1 MIITKKKKITAKD
14 TEGWLKST
22 QKAKEIKK
30 LWSDGYDVGDIS
42 KTILKTG
49 NVAVNSAADAMVNIG
64 KGTFTAAEGIVD
76 AARYEIGDV
85 FKKSANWQ
93 ADMWEKAGYKDYAKG
108 LRKSGQQIYDYEKSN
123 ATMNV
128 TGALLGETNDIFK
141 KNWSK
146 KVDENSILDSK
157 ADSVMQGVGQV
168 GFNIGA
174 GYLTG
179 GSSLSTFGT
188 TFASAYGNARSE
200 AYNNGADDK
209 TAKTAGLISGLSEAI
224 SEQVF
229 SGIPGLKTAGW
240 GDKVIGKIGKSVEN
254 YFGSS
259 TGKMAIKALD
269 AIGEGSEEIIS
280 NVLTSIGNNIAHN
293 INEKYTYGMENQ
305 SGNILEDIKAELTS
319 QESWDAFI
327 SAMLTSAIT
336 NGGVDIV
343 NNKRNNSA
351 IKSYAKEN
359 NITTEQAKQLFNEV
373 SRKNASQ
380 EVTSN
385 YKEQVELEEQVKN
398 RLATNIK
405 EDIKTGN
412 NKINLEEMR
421 NAFLSKENFMK
432 SVGTKYKENNKEI
445 YKTSSEGLNLID
457 SYRAYNGNENKIS
470 EINNIQKYME
480 GRNID
485 SRFDATMFESEKQ
498 NALWQTK
505 DGKSTVIFNPNATQE
520 QIIEE
525 IATHEMTHDIIN
537 QKTETGTSLFSD
549 VLEYAKSTENY
560 ENMRKDLEKSYSKYY
575 DTTSKDFSQKIDEEI
590 VANTLGKQLGT
601 QEYINRIV
609 NNNPNIAQKIY
620 RWVVDK
626 LQTSNTIKDN
636 GNNVTGFK
644 SERLYWE
651 GVKNRFEK
659 AYNERNA
666 SSSDDSTRYS
676 IVGYEGINNLPNS
689 PLKDV
694 MTEKYKKAKE
704 MLKNNESNDSIF
716 KKTKFYVGTD
726 GKLKTE
732 ISDEM
737 FDLKIKDNIKSGQ
750 VYKMED
756 FIDDDYLFAF
766 YPELKNYEIKI
777 TNYDE
782 GFMINTIKY
791 VINGFKESNPNGS
804 YDSTTK
810 TVFLNENRN
819 TEKALKQTLI
829 HEIQH
834 AIQDIEGFESGA
846 SSLLSKEKYIKSNGE
861 NEAKLTSKRLE
872 YDKEDRKADPFYA
885 IQEKQ
890 TKERLAAY
898 YKNRKIIDKFKD
910 KLYNYLERKI
920 SHENPEK
927 DNFKIQTEKRGI
939 KDSASKSRL
948 SKYEYSK
955 DDSGE
960 FKYSLNLKEEPENG
974 SFSLEQRVTG
984 DELLDAQ
991 DLIEEIKSVGAN
1003 VDKNGYVTLY
1013 HQTTNENADK
1023 IKQSGKMIAKEP
1035 YVYFSTSKGASQSD
1049 GRGNTK
1055 LEFKIPAEKLILDDI
1070 FDDNADVKVKLDN
1083 SKELDISS
1091 YLVNDEIGIDSL
1103 KEKQLEIIKNNNP
1116 VNDDYHTWI
1125 RNIEDIKTL
1134 EEAINDSDWKDYDEY
1149 NPDLSRRDIET
1160 AIKNRKITVYSS
1172 YPIKPGI
1179 FISPSK
1185 MEAESYSSNGKVY
1198 SKEVNI
1204 NDVAWIDPTQGQYAN
1219 IEVNADSRNSLV
1231 NKNNDLIPLKGTK
1244 TKMSELFNKDL
1255 APIREDIKA
1264 VSKQINNLSKQ
1275 IETLQ
1280 NQTQNSHMDNDIIP
1294 VRKVLNPAEIANLRV
1309 EDANTTP
1316 NLPNKS
1322 YEKGTKKSKFY
1333 KNITEKTQML
1343 PETARTLLS
1352 DENNIQYY
1360 KGITNEESMNEAL
1373 KRLQKDGTSETNR
1386 WFNQKSESATAND
1399 VAEGWIL
1406 LKQYSDNKDYDN
1418 MIQVAKKMRDIG
1430 SAAGQTVQAFNIM
1443 SRLTPEGMV
1452 KYAQSE
1458 LTEAYNQMVK
1468 NKSQDWINKNMKNF
1482 DLTPGDVEFI
1492 MNTMEKVQTMQD
1504 GYEKRVE
1511 LAKIQKLMTD
1521 KIPSN
1526 AGNKI
1531 KAWMRISML
1540 FNPKTQVRNVVG
1552 NAIMLP
1558 VNYFSDIVSNYA
1570 DKAIQKQTGVRTTGT
1585 YNIKAMLKG
1594 MKEGAYQATNDY
1606 KLGINTKNMDGNRF
1620 EIGEGK
1626 SFNEK
1631 SAIGRA
1637 LNRTESMLN
1646 YVMDA
1651 GDRVFSQAVFENSLA
1666 NQQALNKT
1674 TKITQEMIDIATTES
1689 LQRTWNDNN
1698 NYTKFVLDIRSK
1710 LNSLPS
1716 IKGYGL
1722 GDILIPFA
1730 KTPANLTKAIVD
1742 YSPVGLVSTINQYVK
1757 LKNNISTGTV
1767 TSQQQHQFVQSL
1779 GKATA
1784 GSMLYIIAYAL
1795 AKAGIANGASDDD
1808 KDTANFLKNT
1818 LGISSYSIKIGGKSF
1833 TYDWAQPLA
1842 APLSI
1847 MTNITDKSKE
1857 TTLYEAII
1865 GNLDSATSVLMEQSF
1880 LESINDVLNGNGGT
1894 VDNLMQQVYEL
1905 PSRAVP
1911 TFVKQMADMVD
1922 GTQRQ
1927 TYVKDAPLRTATN
1940 KTISKIPFLSK
1951 TLDASVDT
1959 MGRDIEKYGG
1969 KNNIFNVFLNPA
1981 TVNTENIS
1989 SAAKEIYN
1997 VYKETGNNSVMPKVA
2012 PYYINSNNEK
2022 IILSTEERTK
2032 YQRVAG
2038 NIVEENVDNLIK
2050 NGVYNSLS
2058 NKDKANIINDI
2069 VNYSYNIARKEA
2081 LGMDLP
2087 STYNSAYKYSEIG
2100 DISDYFLYK
2109 NTTADED
2116 SQEKKKKIAKYLTNS
2131 NLSNNQI
2138 AYLYGLDYSNET
2150 ILNSLVNANIPI
2162 KEFIKLNSTTITGD
2176 YDKNGNTIVN
2186 SRKKKYISYVNSLNL
2201 TIPQK
2206 AMLIKMEYSS
2216 YKNYDKQIVSYVN
2229 KQNLTKFEKASIL
2242 KKTNFDNYDDYIVDY
2257 ILNTGKTSEEM
2268 EKTLKN
2274 LGFKIRN
2281 GKIYG

>member
-1 MIITKKKKITAKD
+1 MIINKKLLNDLAPVKD
-14 TEGWLKST
+14 DNDSAWLKST
-22 QKAKEIKK
+22 KKTKKIKK
-30 LWSDGYDVGDIS
+30 LWEDGYDVGDVT
-42 KTILKTG
+42 KTIL
-49 NVAVNSAADAMVNIG
+49 NVGDTILSSTADVLTNVGKGFMSTVEGTVDAGRYFLGDAM
-64 KGTFTAAEGIVD
+64 
-76 AARYEIGDV
+76 
-85 FKKSANWQ
+85 KKSANLQ
-93 ADMWEKAGYKDYAKG
+93 ADIWNKLGNKSYADS
-108 LRKSGQQIYDYEKSN
+108 LRKSGQQLFDFEKKN
-123 ATMNV
+123 VKVDV

-141 KNWSK
+141 ENWSK
-146 KVDENSILDSK
+146 KVDEKSIFAEKS
-157 ADSVMQGVGQV
+157 DSVAQGVGNV
-168 GFNIGA
+168 GAFVGMSNIA
-174 GYLTG
+174 PVLG
-179 GSSLSTFGT
+179 GNEIGTVGSFLNSFSSS
-188 TFASAYGNARSE
+188 YGNSRTE
-200 AYNNGADDK
+200 AYKNGADDE
-209 TAKTAGLISGLSEAI
+209 TANKAGLINGFAEAI
-224 SEQVF
+224 SEQF
-229 SGIPGLKTAGW
+229 FDGMPGMKSAGW
-240 GDKVIGKIGKSVEN
+240 GDKLVGKIGESVSK
-254 YFGSS
+254 YFNGNV
-259 TGKMAIKALD
+259 GKNVMKILD
-269 AIGEGSEEIIS
+269 ASGEGFEEIIS
-280 NVLTSIGNNIAHN
+280 NALVTTGNNIAHYFDKN
-293 INEKYTYGMENQ
+293 YTYGMKNQ
-305 SGNILEDIKAELTS
+305 SGNVIKDIGDSITS

-336 NGGVDIV
+336 NGSAKLINQTQ
-343 NNKRNNSA
+343 NNHI
-351 IKSYAKEN
+351 IKEYAKEN
-359 NITTEQAKQLFNEV
+359 NMTVDEVKAQFNDIAN
-373 SRKNASQ
+373 RTLNQ
-380 EVTSN
+380 EVTDN
-385 YKEQVELEEQVKN
+385 YKDKAELEEQIKKN
-398 RLATNIK
+398 LASNIK
-405 EDIKTGN
+405 DDIKSGQN
-412 NKINLEEMR
+412 NINLSEIQQGLMSR
-421 NAFLSKENFMK
+421 ENYIK
-432 SVGTKYKENNKEI
+432 AVGHKTTDANGKQVYT
-445 YKTSSEGLNLID
+445 TSSEGLNLIE
-457 SYRAYNGNENKIS
+457 SYRAYNGDEGKIS
-470 EINNIQKYME
+470 EINNIQNFMNK
-480 GRNID
+480 RNLEA
-485 SRFDATMFESEKQ
+485 RFDATKFDSEKQ
-498 NALWQTK
+498 NAIWQTK
-505 DGKSTVIFNPNATQE
+505 DGKTSVIFNPHATQD

-636 GNNVTGFK
+636 NNNITGFK

-659 AYNERNA
+659 AYNEAKLNNDGIDTKYGLFSKKKEQGEINYNISEGLIKEIDYKTKEANKNNKSVKYINTAAVYDLINRKGGRTYNEQKRLFDYIKQKGIEEPIRITNKDGKYEIVDGNHRVEISHNIGLKKVPVVYDNFLSDIDFKNETWYNQVEERYHEKRNA
-666 SSSDDSTRYS
+666 RID
-676 IVGYEGINNLPNS
+676 
-689 PLKDV
+689 
-694 MTEKYKKAKE
+694 EKNK
-704 MLKNNESNDSIF
+704 NESVDHNRSN
-716 KKTKFYVGTD
+716 K
-726 GKLKTE
+726 
-732 ISDEM
+732 IS
-737 FDLKIKDNIKSGQ
+737 
-750 VYKMED
+750 
-756 FIDDDYLFAF
+756 
-766 YPELKNYEIKI
+766 
-777 TNYDE
+777 
-782 GFMINTIKY
+782 KY
-791 VINGFKESNPNGS
+791 S
-804 YDSTTK
+804 
-810 TVFLNENRN
+810 
-819 TEKALKQTLI
+819 
-829 HEIQH
+829 
-834 AIQDIEGFESGA
+834 
-846 SSLLSKEKYIKSNGE
+846 GE
-861 NEAKLTSKRLE
+861 NEKS
-872 YDKEDRKADPFYA
+872 DKIY
-885 IQEKQ
+885 Q
-890 TKERLAAY
+890 T
-898 YKNRKIIDKFKD
+898 
-910 KLYNYLERKI
+910 
-920 SHENPEK
+920 
-927 DNFKIQTEKRGI
+927 
-939 KDSASKSRL
+939 L
-948 SKYEYSK
+948 SKNNNRSSTEAIYSNNVVRRTRQNVE
-955 DDSGE
+955 DDN
-960 FKYSLNLKEEPENG
+960 FKYSLNSREELDNS

-1091 YLVNDEIGIDSL
+1091 YLVNNEIGIDSL

-1160 AIKNRKITVYSS
+1160 AIKNGKITVYSS

-1255 APIREDIKA
+1255 TPIREDIKA
-1264 VSKQINNLSKQ
+1264 VSKQMNNLSKQ

-1492 MNTMEKVQTMQD
+1492 MNTMEKIQTMQD

-1674 TKITQEMIDIATTES
+1674 TEITQEMIDIATTES

-2162 KEFIKLNSTTITGD
+2162 KEFIKLNSTTITSD

>member
-49 NVAVNSAADAMVNIG
+49 NVAVNSASDAMVNIG

-76 AARYEIGDV
+76 AARYKIGDV

-209 TAKTAGLISGLSEAI
+209 TAKTTGLISGLSEAI

-259 TGKMAIKALD
+259 TGKAAIKALD

-305 SGNILEDIKAELTS
+305 SGNILEDIKTELTS

-359 NITTEQAKQLFNEV
+359 NITAEQAKQLFNEV
-373 SRKNASQ
+373 AQKNANQ

-385 YKEQVELEEQVKN
+385 YKERVELEEQVKN

-405 EDIKTGN
+405 ENIKTGN

-421 NAFLSKENFMK
+421 NVFLSKENFMK
-432 SVGTKYKENNKEI
+432 SVGTKYKENNKEV

-485 SRFDATMFESEKQ
+485 SRFDATMFENEKQ
-498 NALWQTK
+498 NAFWQTK

-560 ENMRKDLEKSYSKYY
+560 ANTRKDLEKSYSKYY

-636 GNNVTGFK
+636 NNNVTGFK

-659 AYNERNA
+659 AYNEAKLNNDGIDTKYGLF
-666 SSSDDSTRYS
+666 SKKKEQGKINYNIS
-676 IVGYEGINNLPNS
+676 EGLI
-689 PLKDV
+689 KEID
-694 MTEKYKKAKE
+694 YKTKE
-704 MLKNNESNDSIF
+704 ANKNNKSVKYIDTDAVYDLIN
-716 KKTKFYVGTD
+716 KKGERTYDEQKGLFEYIKQRGIEEPIRITNKD
-726 GKLKTE
+726 GKYEIVDGNHRVE
-732 ISDEM
+732 ISHNIGLKKVPVVYDNFFGDIDFKNETWYNQVEERYHEKRNVKIDEKNKNESI
-737 FDLKIKDNIKSGQ
+737 DHNRSDEIGKYSGENGKSDKI
-750 VYKMED
+750 Y
-756 FIDDDYLFAF
+756 
-766 YPELKNYEIKI
+766 
-777 TNYDE
+777 
-782 GFMINTIKY
+782 
-791 VINGFKESNPNGS
+791 
-804 YDSTTK
+804 
-810 TVFLNENRN
+810 
-819 TEKALKQTLI
+819 QTLSKNNNRSST
-829 HEIQH
+829 E
-834 AIQDIEGFESGA
+834 AI
-846 SSLLSKEKYIKSNGE
+846 YSNNAIRRTGP
-861 NEAKLTSKRLE
+861 NV
-872 YDKEDRKADPFYA
+872 EDG
-885 IQEKQ
+885 
-890 TKERLAAY
+890 
-898 YKNRKIIDKFKD
+898 N
-910 KLYNYLERKI
+910 
-920 SHENPEK
+920 
-927 DNFKIQTEKRGI
+927 
-939 KDSASKSRL
+939 
-948 SKYEYSK
+948 
-955 DDSGE
+955 
-960 FKYSLNLKEEPENG
+960 FKYSLNSREE
-974 SFSLEQRVTG
+974 
-984 DELLDAQ
+984 
-991 DLIEEIKSVGAN
+991 
-1003 VDKNGYVTLY
+1003 
-1013 HQTTNENADK
+1013 
-1023 IKQSGKMIAKEP
+1023 
-1035 YVYFSTSKGASQSD
+1035 
-1049 GRGNTK
+1049 
-1055 LEFKIPAEKLILDDI
+1055 
-1070 FDDNADVKVKLDN
+1070 LDN

-1091 YLVNDEIGIDSL
+1091 YLINDEIGI
-1103 KEKQLEIIKNNNP
+1103 
-1116 VNDDYHTWI
+1116 
-1125 RNIEDIKTL
+1125 
-1134 EEAINDSDWKDYDEY
+1134 
-1149 NPDLSRRDIET
+1149 
-1160 AIKNRKITVYSS
+1160 
-1172 YPIKPGI
+1172 
-1179 FISPSK
+1179 
-1185 MEAESYSSNGKVY
+1185 
-1198 SKEVNI
+1198 
-1204 NDVAWIDPTQGQYAN
+1204 
-1219 IEVNADSRNSLV
+1219 NSLES
-1231 NKNNDLIPLKGTK
+1231 KNNDLIPLKGTK
-1244 TKMSELFNKDL
+1244 TKMSELFSENL
-1255 APIREDIKA
+1255 VPIREDIKA
-1264 VSKQINNLSKQ
+1264 VSKQMNNLSKQ

-1280 NQTQNSHMDNDIIP
+1280 NQTENNSINSDIAP
-1294 VRKVLNPAEIANLRV
+1294 VRKALNPAEIANLKV

-1360 KGITNEESMNEAL
+1360 KDITNEESMNEAL
-1373 KRLQKDGTSETNR
+1373 KRLQKDGASETNR

-1468 NKSQDWINKNMKNF
+1468 NKSQDWINKNMKDF

-1570 DKAIQKQTGVRTTGT
+1570 DKAIQKQTGIRTTGT

-1833 TYDWAQPLA
+1833 TYDWAQPIA

-2038 NIVEENVDNLIK
+2038 NIVEENVNNLIK

-2058 NKDKANIINDI
+2058 SKDKANIINDI

-2100 DISDYFLYK
+2100 DISDYYLYK

-2116 SQEKKKKIAKYLTNS
+2116 SQEKKKKITEYLTNS

-2138 AYLYGLDYSNET
+2138 AYLYGLNYSNET
-2150 ILNSLVNANIPI
+2150 TLNSLVNANISI
-2162 KEFIKLNSTTITGD
+2162 KEFIKLNSTTITSD
-2176 YDKNGNTIVN
+2176 YDKKGNTIAN

-2257 ILNTGKTSEEM
+2257 ILNTGKTGEEM
-2268 EKTLKN
+2268 EEMLKN

>member
-373 SRKNASQ
+373 ARKNASQ

-405 EDIKTGN
+405 EDIKTGI

-421 NAFLSKENFMK
+421 NVFLSKENFMK

-485 SRFDATMFESEKQ
+485 SRFDATMFENEKQ

-636 GNNVTGFK
+636 NNNVTGFK

-659 AYNERNA
+659 AYNEAKLNNDGIDTKYGLFSKKKEQGEINYNISEGLIKEIDYKTKEANKNNKSVKYINTAAVYDLINRKGGRTYNEQKRLFDYIKQKGIEEPIRITNKDGKYEIVDGNHRVEISHNIGLKKVPVVYDNFLSDIDFKNETWYNQVEERYHEKRNA
-666 SSSDDSTRYS
+666 RID
-676 IVGYEGINNLPNS
+676 
-689 PLKDV
+689 
-694 MTEKYKKAKE
+694 EKNK
-704 MLKNNESNDSIF
+704 NESVDHNRSN
-716 KKTKFYVGTD
+716 K
-726 GKLKTE
+726 
-732 ISDEM
+732 IS
-737 FDLKIKDNIKSGQ
+737 
-750 VYKMED
+750 
-756 FIDDDYLFAF
+756 
-766 YPELKNYEIKI
+766 
-777 TNYDE
+777 
-782 GFMINTIKY
+782 KY
-791 VINGFKESNPNGS
+791 S
-804 YDSTTK
+804 
-810 TVFLNENRN
+810 
-819 TEKALKQTLI
+819 
-829 HEIQH
+829 
-834 AIQDIEGFESGA
+834 
-846 SSLLSKEKYIKSNGE
+846 GE
-861 NEAKLTSKRLE
+861 NEKS
-872 YDKEDRKADPFYA
+872 DKIY
-885 IQEKQ
+885 Q
-890 TKERLAAY
+890 T
-898 YKNRKIIDKFKD
+898 
-910 KLYNYLERKI
+910 
-920 SHENPEK
+920 
-927 DNFKIQTEKRGI
+927 
-939 KDSASKSRL
+939 L
-948 SKYEYSK
+948 SKNNNRSSTEAIYSNNVVRRTRQNVE
-955 DDSGE
+955 DDN
-960 FKYSLNLKEEPENG
+960 FKYSLNSREELDNS

-1160 AIKNRKITVYSS
+1160 AIKNGKITVYSS

-1185 MEAESYSSNGKVY
+1185 MEAKSYSSNGKVY
-1198 SKEVNI
+1198 SKEVNT

-1406 LKQYSDNKDYDN
+1406 LKQYSDNKDYNN

-1959 MGRDIEKYGG
+1959 MGRNIEKYGG

-2162 KEFIKLNSTTITGD
+2162 KEFIKLNSTTITSD

>member
-1 MIITKKKKITAKD
+1 MIIAKKKKIP
-14 TEGWLKST
+14 EGWLKST
-22 QKAKEIKK
+22 QKGKEIKK

-49 NVAVNSAADAMVNIG
+49 NAAVNSVADTMVNIG
-64 KGTFTAAEGIVD
+64 KGYLTGAEGLVD
-76 AARYEIGDV
+76 AARYKIGDV

-108 LRKSGQQIYDYEKSN
+108 LKKSGQQIYDYEKSN

-157 ADSVMQGVGQV
+157 ADSVMQGVGQA
-168 GFNIGA
+168 GFNIGV

-359 NITTEQAKQLFNEV
+359 NITTEQAEQLFNEV
-373 SRKNASQ
+373 ARKNASQ

-421 NAFLSKENFMK
+421 NIFLSKENFMK

-485 SRFDATMFESEKQ
+485 SRFDATMFENEKQ

-560 ENMRKDLEKSYSKYY
+560 ENTRKDLEKSYSKYY

-636 GNNVTGFK
+636 NNNVTGFK

-659 AYNERNA
+659 AYNEAKVNNDGIDTKYGLFSKKKEQGKINYNISEGLIKEIDYKTKEANKNNKSVKYIDTDAVYDLINRKGGRTYNEQKGLFDYIKQKGIEEPIRITNKDGKYEIVDGNHRVEISHNIGLKKVPVVYDNFLSDIDFKNETWYNQVEERYHEKRNA
-666 SSSDDSTRYS
+666 RID
-676 IVGYEGINNLPNS
+676 
-689 PLKDV
+689 
-694 MTEKYKKAKE
+694 EKNK
-704 MLKNNESNDSIF
+704 NESVDHNRSN
-716 KKTKFYVGTD
+716 K
-726 GKLKTE
+726 
-732 ISDEM
+732 IS
-737 FDLKIKDNIKSGQ
+737 
-750 VYKMED
+750 
-756 FIDDDYLFAF
+756 
-766 YPELKNYEIKI
+766 
-777 TNYDE
+777 
-782 GFMINTIKY
+782 KY
-791 VINGFKESNPNGS
+791 S
-804 YDSTTK
+804 
-810 TVFLNENRN
+810 
-819 TEKALKQTLI
+819 
-829 HEIQH
+829 
-834 AIQDIEGFESGA
+834 
-846 SSLLSKEKYIKSNGE
+846 GE
-861 NEAKLTSKRLE
+861 NEKS
-872 YDKEDRKADPFYA
+872 DKIY
-885 IQEKQ
+885 Q
-890 TKERLAAY
+890 T
-898 YKNRKIIDKFKD
+898 
-910 KLYNYLERKI
+910 
-920 SHENPEK
+920 
-927 DNFKIQTEKRGI
+927 
-939 KDSASKSRL
+939 L
-948 SKYEYSK
+948 SKNNNRSSTEAIYSNNVVRRTRQNVE
-955 DDSGE
+955 DDN
-960 FKYSLNLKEEPENG
+960 FKYSLNSREELDNS

-1160 AIKNRKITVYSS
+1160 AIKNGKITVYSS

-1255 APIREDIKA
+1255 TPIREDIKA
-1264 VSKQINNLSKQ
+1264 VSKQMNNLSKQ

-1631 SAIGRA
+1631 SSIGRA

-1674 TKITQEMIDIATTES
+1674 TEITQEMIDIATTES

-1757 LKNNISTGTV
+1757 LRNNISTGTV

-1997 VYKETGNNSVMPKVA
+1997 IYKETGNNSVMPKVA

-2116 SQEKKKKIAKYLTNS
+2116 SQEKKEKIAKYLTNS

>member
-76 AARYEIGDV
+76 AARYKIGDV

-179 GSSLSTFGT
+179 GSSLSTFGA

-209 TAKTAGLISGLSEAI
+209 TAKTTGLISGLSEAI

-373 SRKNASQ
+373 ARKNASQ

-405 EDIKTGN
+405 EDIKTGI

-636 GNNVTGFK
+636 NNNVTGFK

-659 AYNERNA
+659 AYNEAKIDNN
-666 SSSDDSTRYS
+666 STSDIKYSTIS
-676 IVGYEGINNLPNS
+676 AEGAKNLSKSFYEFQDTYKNYIEAQKLYEKLSNENHSFNYIN
-689 PLKDV
+689 
-694 MTEKYKKAKE
+694 T
-704 MLKNNESNDSIF
+704 
-716 KKTKFYVGTD
+716 
-726 GKLKTE
+726 
-732 ISDEM
+732 
-737 FDLKIKDNIKSGQ
+737 
-750 VYKMED
+750 
-756 FIDDDYLFAF
+756 
-766 YPELKNYEIKI
+766 ELKNQTQWFRTKYGDWATLISDKGAKI
-777 TNYDE
+777 TKKLE
-782 GFMINTIKY
+782 
-791 VINGFKESNPNGS
+791 P
-804 YDSTTK
+804 
-810 TVFLNENRN
+810 N
-819 TEKALKQTLI
+819 TEYKLGDIFSHPLLYKAYPGIENMDVITTDIDGAYGSLGHRVQKENTESKKVKNNFIKLNNKYINERNYIGTLI
-829 HEIQH
+829 HEVNHYIQL
-834 AIQDIEGFESGA
+834 AEGFDKKSTG
-846 SSLLSKEKYIKSNGE
+846 SSSKRVKNIDDYYNNLGE
-861 NEAKLTSKRLE
+861 IMSNEANINRNLTQKQLNDIILPEQAKENPKYDEIEKTLLDREENDWNPTSPYFAKNISKN
-872 YDKEDRKADPFYA
+872 KE
-885 IQEKQ
+885 QQ
-890 TKERLAAY
+890 
-898 YKNRKIIDKFKD
+898 
-910 KLYNYLERKI
+910 LERVHRQFDGI
-920 SHENPEK
+920 
-927 DNFKIQTEKRGI
+927 RGI
-939 KDSASKSRL
+939 TDSL
-948 SKYEYSK
+948 Y
-955 DDSGE
+955 D
-960 FKYSLNLKEEPENG
+960 EELVNS

-1149 NPDLSRRDIET
+1149 NPDLSRQDIET
-1160 AIKNRKITVYSS
+1160 AIKNGKITVYSS
-1172 YPIKPGI
+1172 YPIKPEI

-1280 NQTQNSHMDNDIIP
+1280 NQTPNSHMDNDIIP

-1406 LKQYSDNKDYDN
+1406 LKQYSDNKNYDN

-1585 YNIKAMLKG
+1585 YNIKALLKG

-1666 NQQALNKT
+1666 NQQTLNKT
-1674 TKITQEMIDIATTES
+1674 TEITQEMIDIATTES

-2162 KEFIKLNSTTITGD
+2162 KEFIKLNSTTITSD

>member
-457 SYRAYNGNENKIS
+457 SYRAYNGNENKIP

-636 GNNVTGFK
+636 NNNVTGFK

-659 AYNERNA
+659 AYNEAKVNNDGIDTKYGLFSKKKEQGKINYNISEGLIKEIDYKTKEANKNNKSVKYIDTDAVYDLINRKGGRTYNEQKGLFDYIKQKGIEEPIRITNKDGKYEIVDGNHRVEISHNIGLKKVPVVYDNFLSDIDFKNETWYNQVEERYHEKRNA
-666 SSSDDSTRYS
+666 RID
-676 IVGYEGINNLPNS
+676 
-689 PLKDV
+689 
-694 MTEKYKKAKE
+694 EKNK
-704 MLKNNESNDSIF
+704 NESVDHNRSN
-716 KKTKFYVGTD
+716 K
-726 GKLKTE
+726 
-732 ISDEM
+732 IS
-737 FDLKIKDNIKSGQ
+737 
-750 VYKMED
+750 
-756 FIDDDYLFAF
+756 
-766 YPELKNYEIKI
+766 
-777 TNYDE
+777 
-782 GFMINTIKY
+782 KY
-791 VINGFKESNPNGS
+791 S
-804 YDSTTK
+804 
-810 TVFLNENRN
+810 
-819 TEKALKQTLI
+819 
-829 HEIQH
+829 
-834 AIQDIEGFESGA
+834 
-846 SSLLSKEKYIKSNGE
+846 GE
-861 NEAKLTSKRLE
+861 NEKS
-872 YDKEDRKADPFYA
+872 DKIY
-885 IQEKQ
+885 Q
-890 TKERLAAY
+890 T
-898 YKNRKIIDKFKD
+898 
-910 KLYNYLERKI
+910 
-920 SHENPEK
+920 
-927 DNFKIQTEKRGI
+927 
-939 KDSASKSRL
+939 L
-948 SKYEYSK
+948 SKNNNRSSTEAIYSNNVVRRTRQNVE
-955 DDSGE
+955 DDN
-960 FKYSLNLKEEPENG
+960 FKYSLNSREELDNS

-1160 AIKNRKITVYSS
+1160 AIKNGKITVYSS

-1280 NQTQNSHMDNDIIP
+1280 NQTQNSYMDNDIIP

-1674 TKITQEMIDIATTES
+1674 TEITQEMIDIATTES

-2116 SQEKKKKIAKYLTNS
+2116 SQEKKEKIAKYLTNS

-2268 EKTLKN
+2268 EKILKN

>member
-359 NITTEQAKQLFNEV
+359 NITTEQAEQLFNEV
-373 SRKNASQ
+373 ARKNASQ

-636 GNNVTGFK
+636 NNNVTGFK

-659 AYNERNA
+659 AYNEAKLNNDGIDTKYGLFSKKKEQGKINYNISEGLIKEIDYKTKEANKNNKSVKYINTAAVYDLINRKGGRTYNEQKGLFDYIKQKGIEEPIRITNKDGKYEIVDGNHRVEISHNIGLKKVPVVYDNFLSDIDFKNETWYNQVEERYHEKRNA
-666 SSSDDSTRYS
+666 RID
-676 IVGYEGINNLPNS
+676 
-689 PLKDV
+689 
-694 MTEKYKKAKE
+694 EKNK
-704 MLKNNESNDSIF
+704 NESVDHNRSN
-716 KKTKFYVGTD
+716 K
-726 GKLKTE
+726 
-732 ISDEM
+732 IS
-737 FDLKIKDNIKSGQ
+737 
-750 VYKMED
+750 
-756 FIDDDYLFAF
+756 
-766 YPELKNYEIKI
+766 
-777 TNYDE
+777 
-782 GFMINTIKY
+782 KY
-791 VINGFKESNPNGS
+791 S
-804 YDSTTK
+804 
-810 TVFLNENRN
+810 
-819 TEKALKQTLI
+819 
-829 HEIQH
+829 
-834 AIQDIEGFESGA
+834 
-846 SSLLSKEKYIKSNGE
+846 GE
-861 NEAKLTSKRLE
+861 NEKS
-872 YDKEDRKADPFYA
+872 DKIY
-885 IQEKQ
+885 Q
-890 TKERLAAY
+890 T
-898 YKNRKIIDKFKD
+898 
-910 KLYNYLERKI
+910 
-920 SHENPEK
+920 
-927 DNFKIQTEKRGI
+927 
-939 KDSASKSRL
+939 L
-948 SKYEYSK
+948 SKNNNRSSTEAIYS
-955 DDSGE
+955 DNAIRRTGPNVEDGN
-960 FKYSLNLKEEPENG
+960 FKYSLNSREELDNS

-1160 AIKNRKITVYSS
+1160 AIKNGKITVYSS

-1219 IEVNADSRNSLV
+1219 IDVNADSRNSLV

-1255 APIREDIKA
+1255 VPIREDIKA
-1264 VSKQINNLSKQ
+1264 VSKQMNNLSKQ

-1280 NQTQNSHMDNDIIP
+1280 NQAENNSINDDIAP
-1294 VRKVLNPAEIANLRV
+1294 VRKVLNPAEIANLKV
-1309 EDANTTP
+1309 EYANTTP
-1316 NLPNKS
+1316 NLPSKS

-1373 KRLQKDGTSETNR
+1373 KRLQKDGASETNR

-1458 LTEAYNQMVK
+1458 LTDAYNQMVK
-1468 NKSQDWINKNMKNF
+1468 NKSQDWINKNMKDF

-1552 NAIMLP
+1552 NAIMFP

-1674 TKITQEMIDIATTES
+1674 TEITQEMIDIATTES

-1833 TYDWAQPLA
+1833 TYDWAQPIA

-1989 SAAKEIYN
+1989 SAAQEIYN
-1997 VYKETGNNSVMPKVA
+1997 VYKETGDNSIMPKVA

-2022 IILSTEERTK
+2022 VILSTEERTK

-2038 NIVEENVDNLIK
+2038 NIVEENVNNLIK

-2058 NKDKANIINDI
+2058 SKDKANIINDI

-2100 DISDYFLYK
+2100 DISDYYLYK

-2116 SQEKKKKIAKYLTNS
+2116 SQEKKKKITEYLINS

-2138 AYLYGLDYSNET
+2138 AYLYGLNYSNET

-2162 KEFIKLNSTTITGD
+2162 KEFIKLNSTTIISD
-2176 YDKNGNTIVN
+2176 YDKKGNTIAN

-2216 YKNYDKQIVSYVN
+2216 YKNYDKQIVSYIN

-2242 KKTNFDNYDDYIVDY
+2242 KKANFDNYDNYIVDY
-2257 ILNTGKTSEEM
+2257 ILNTGKTGEEM
-2268 EKTLKN
+2268 EKMLKN